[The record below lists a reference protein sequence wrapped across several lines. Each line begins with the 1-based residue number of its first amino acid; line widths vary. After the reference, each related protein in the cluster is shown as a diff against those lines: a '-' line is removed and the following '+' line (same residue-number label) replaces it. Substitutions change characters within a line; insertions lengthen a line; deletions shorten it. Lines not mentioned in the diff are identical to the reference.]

1 MKNIY
6 YILLCLLPINFIAQ
20 DIHFTQTV
28 FTPQII
34 NPATVGLFDGWER
47 ITLSHRQQ
55 WIGINNPYITS
66 QFSLD
71 MNLLKKDDGTKKS
84 YLGLG
89 LAFYNDIA
97 GDSKFGINQIN
108 LSVASII
115 PIAEKHTISSAI
127 QIGGVQRSGN
137 LDGLTW
143 ANQFEQ
149 SSNSFNTEIDPNES
163 NGMSSFFHED
173 FGAGT
178 NNFLGDE
185 FIFISQAC
193 RAGLKCEFLPLTI
206 AVHPSTSSGMIYGTQ
221 EDTKARSNAIQQV
234 FGKFAM
240 LARLGFVL
248 KNPLRFKSFELLF
261 RFIFRWF
268 PEAKHQGD

>member
-1 MKNIY
+1 MRAETEVLIAVQGGYVQPVDREDVRMIY
-6 YILLCLLPINFIAQ
+6 LDNFGAAKSRNKILEEASGEIIFFGDDDMRWNELGVTKTIEFFQQNKDVDLVLCQSENEYGELRKRYFKK
-20 DIHFTQTV
+20 QTRLSKY
-28 FTPQII
+28 
-34 NPATVGLFDGWER
+34 NSAKSATYE
-47 ITLSHRQQ
+47 
-55 WIGINNPYITS
+55 
-66 QFSLD
+66 
-71 MNLLKKDDGTKKS
+71 M
-84 YLGLG
+84 
-89 LAFYNDIA
+89 
-97 GDSKFGINQIN
+97 
-108 LSVASII
+108 
-115 PIAEKHTISSAI
+115 AI
-127 QIGGVQRSGN
+127 R
-137 LDGLTW
+137 L
-143 ANQFEQ
+143 
-149 SSNSFNTEIDPNES
+149 
-163 NGMSSFFHED
+163 SSFKNKKINFHED